1 VKSASSQRERATRR
15 SAAGGQEVSPSVRRH
30 LTTHSAALA
39 PAHTSDCGP
48 SDLRASVRV
57 DIAIYNV
64 TVNESDGCN
73 GGECA

>member
-1 VKSASSQRERATRR
+1 MFC
-15 SAAGGQEVSPSVRRH
+15 
-30 LTTHSAALA
+30 A

-57 DIAIYNV
+57 DIAIDNV
-64 TVNESDGCN
+64 TVNDPDGCN